1 MSSPTQR
8 RSARG
13 SANNTPSRRSQ
24 RGSQVPRSSE
34 PPASDPPLPDAE
46 EDLANSQLQGEAK
59 ATSSRNG
66 TPRASQNSNSQSQ
79 APPTSSP
86 LFFRSSPAGSQSQSQ
101 SQSLGVPARGSVNGS
116 SPLRQ
121 RADTNTPAG
130 LSSDGGRTPRANGGI
145 GDSSPIHYATSS
157 DAAGPV
163 SNGQRQHGTSS
174 SGLFVRSGGLGSQ
187 PNARERRHDIHS
199 DLIDSSSRRRQL
211 FVDENG
217 APVQGQSDTNT
228 FSNLN
233 PDTSEANGL
242 GGQGTRLI
250 WGTNI
255 SVTDSWSSF
264 KDYLYN
270 FQKKYRMIQ
279 DGELMEGEHVAAS
292 EPGAKKEALA
302 QLETMLELGTKCF
315 YLDCR
320 NLKAYPGTRKLWHQL
335 QAYPSELVPLI
346 DSAVKDTL
354 MELAEKKMG
363 ERRSQSSQQ
372 NGQDRARD
380 SSSMPP
386 MPSSDVDNN
395 MGGETPRPT
404 QQSASEE
411 QDLYAEVESS
421 SYRVRP
427 FGLDRNINLR
437 ELDPKDMDQ
446 LVSVKGLVIR
456 STPVIPDMKDA
467 FFRCSVC
474 HHTVKV
480 DLDRGKIAE
489 PTRCPRE
496 VCSASNSMQI
506 VHNRSGFAD
515 KQVIKLQETP
525 DSVPDGQTPH
535 SVSLCAYDELVDVC
549 KAGDRVEITGIFKC
563 NQVRVNPRQ
572 RSVKN
577 IFRTY
582 VDCLHIQKVDKKRMG
597 IDTTTIEE
605 QLADQAAGSI
615 EETRKVSD
623 EEEAKIRETAARPD
637 VYELLARSLAP
648 SIYEMDDVKKGILL
662 QLFGGTNKSFEKG
675 GSPKYR
681 GDINVLLCGD
691 PSTSKSK
698 MLEYIHKI
706 APRGVYTSGKG
717 SSAVGLTAYVTRDPE
732 TRSLVLESGA
742 LVLSDG
748 GVCCIDE
755 FDKMSDA
762 TRSVLHEVMEQ
773 QTVSIAKAGIIT
785 TLNARTSIL
794 ASANPIGSKYN
805 PNLPVPQN
813 IDLPPT
819 LLSRF
824 DLVYLVLDRIDE
836 SADRKLARHLVG
848 MYLEDNPEYAS
859 RDEILPVEFLTSYI
873 SYARS
878 NIHPQ
883 ITQPA
888 ADALVRSYVAMRKL
902 GDDIRA
908 QERRITAT
916 TRQLESM
923 IRLSEA
929 HAKMRLSETV
939 DESDVN
945 EAVRLI
951 QSALKQAAT
960 DARTGLI
967 DMGLLTEGTSAS
979 ERKRKEDLKTGVL
992 GVLDEMLRSGSAS
1005 VRYGDVVRTMSE
1017 QSSVPVEGQEFA
1029 EAVRSLEAEGKV
1041 QVVGEGP
1048 RRSIRRVTGV
1058 A

>member
-1 MSSPTQR
+1 M
-8 RSARG
+8 
-13 SANNTPSRRSQ
+13 
-24 RGSQVPRSSE
+24 
-34 PPASDPPLPDAE
+34 DA
-46 EDLANSQLQGEAK
+46 L
-59 ATSSRNG
+59 
-66 TPRASQNSNSQSQ
+66 
-79 APPTSSP
+79 
-86 LFFRSSPAGSQSQSQ
+86 
-101 SQSLGVPARGSVNGS
+101 
-116 SPLRQ
+116 
-121 RADTNTPAG
+121 
-130 LSSDGGRTPRANGGI
+130 
-145 GDSSPIHYATSS
+145 DSSPIHYATSS
-157 DAAGPV
+157 DAAGPA
-163 SNGQRQHGTSS
+163 SNGRRPHGTSS
-174 SGLFVRSGGLGSQ
+174 SGLFVRSGMGSQ
-187 PNARERRHDIHS
+187 PNARDRRHDVNS
-199 DLIDSSSRRRQL
+199 DLLESSGRRRQL

-233 PDTSEANGL
+233 PDTSDAAAL
-242 GGQGTRLI
+242 GGRGTRLI

-255 SVTDSWSSF
+255 SVTDSWSAF

-279 DGELMEGEHVAAS
+279 DGELMEGEHIAPG
-292 EPGAKKEALA
+292 EPGAQKEALA

-354 MELAEKKMG
+354 MELAEKKMS
-363 ERRSQSSQQ
+363 ERRSQSMQQ
-372 NGQDRARD
+372 NGQNRARD
-380 SSSMPP
+380 SSSVPP

-404 QQSASEE
+404 QQSTIEE

-427 FGLDRNINLR
+427 FGLDRNVNLR
-437 ELDPKDMDQ
+437 DLDPKDMDQ

-456 STPVIPDMKDA
+456 STPIIPDMKDA

-563 NQVRVNPRQ
+563 NQVRINPRQ

-577 IFRTY
+577 IFKTY

-597 IDTTTIEE
+597 IDTSTIEE
-605 QLADQAAGSI
+605 QLAEQAAGSI
-615 EETRKVSD
+615 EETRKVSE
-623 EEEAKIRETAARPD
+623 EEEAKIRDTAARPD
-637 VYELLARSLAP
+637 VYELLSRSLAP

-675 GSPKYR
+675 GSPRYR

-836 SADRKLARHLVG
+836 STDRKLARHLVG
-848 MYLEDNPEYAS
+848 MYLEDNPDNAS
-859 RDEILPVEFLTSYI
+859 RDEILVSLSLFFL
-873 SYARS
+873 
-878 NIHPQ
+878 H
-883 ITQPA
+883 
-888 ADALVRSYVAMRKL
+888 
-902 GDDIRA
+902 
-908 QERRITAT
+908 
-916 TRQLESM
+916 
-923 IRLSEA
+923 
-929 HAKMRLSETV
+929 
-939 DESDVN
+939 
-945 EAVRLI
+945 
-951 QSALKQAAT
+951 
-960 DARTGLI
+960 
-967 DMGLLTEGTSAS
+967 DMNHN
-979 ERKRKEDLKTGVL
+979 
-992 GVLDEMLRSGSAS
+992 
-1005 VRYGDVVRTMSE
+1005 
-1017 QSSVPVEGQEFA
+1017 
-1029 EAVRSLEAEGKV
+1029 
-1041 QVVGEGP
+1041 
-1048 RRSIRRVTGV
+1048 
-1058 A
+1058 